1 MSPLLLT
8 LLPRSRVTRL
18 YIARVGL
25 FFGGGNALGCACVF
39 LLATIAWVG
48 GLSFI
53 MFFGLKKMG
62 ILRVSAEMEAAGM
75 DVSKH
80 GGVAYSSD

>member
-1 MSPLLLT
+1 M
-8 LLPRSRVTRL
+8 
-18 YIARVGL
+18 
-25 FFGGGNALGCACVF
+25 
-39 LLATIAWVG
+39 G
-48 GLSFI
+48 GLSFL
-53 MFFGLKKMG
+53 MFFSLKKMG